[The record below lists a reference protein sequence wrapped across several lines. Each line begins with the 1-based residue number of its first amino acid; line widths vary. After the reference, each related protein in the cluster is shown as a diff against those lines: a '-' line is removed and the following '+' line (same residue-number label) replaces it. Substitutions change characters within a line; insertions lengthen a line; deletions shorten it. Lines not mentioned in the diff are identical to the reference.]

1 MTKPGMQMTAR
12 ATKMRFVSI
21 STPHCCSRWRISL
34 DPQLDAV
41 KRIVQQAD
49 AQAQEIGRHAA

>member
-1 MTKPGMQMTAR
+1 MQMTAR